1 MACNSSAS
9 LSSTVLFF
17 QSVGMVD
24 HFIGYPA
31 NCWALWLIVS
41 GKQSLIE
48 SEILTINLLIQ
59 EIFISTSFFLTVL
72 YFQGNFGIP
81 SPLVSFCNAIS
92 VVGRILFQCH
102 ICVDRYLAVVHPV
115 VFVR

>member
-1 MACNSSAS
+1 M
-9 LSSTVLFF
+9 
-17 QSVGMVD
+17 GMVD
-24 HFIGYPA
+24 HFIGYPS
-31 NCWALWLIVS
+31 NFWALWLIVS

-48 SEILTINLLIQ
+48 SELLTINLLIL
-59 EIFISTSFFLTVL
+59 EIFISNSYFLNIL
-72 YFQGNFGIP
+72 YFQVKLGVP
-81 SPLVSFCNAIS
+81 SPLVSCVNAIS